1 MAELKTKATLMSG
14 FEGADALLKKLGKH
28 KRSVSCLY
36 VKRLADVDGKALK
49 ELVGRSVAEIR
60 KRHPR
65 SAKPARS

>member
-1 MAELKTKATLMSG
+1 M
-14 FEGADALLKKLGKH
+14 H

-49 ELVGRSVAEIR
+49 ELVDRSVAEIR